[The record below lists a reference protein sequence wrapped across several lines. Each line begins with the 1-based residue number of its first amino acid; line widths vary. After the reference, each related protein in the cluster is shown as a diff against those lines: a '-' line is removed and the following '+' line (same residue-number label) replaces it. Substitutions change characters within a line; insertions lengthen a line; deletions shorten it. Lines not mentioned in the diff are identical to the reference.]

1 MANDTTREV
10 RNMAVAELRADDT
23 DGKVKLRGYAAVFN
37 RWSEDLGWFREQ
49 IAPGA
54 FADVLRDDV
63 RALFNHD
70 SNYVLGRTK
79 AGTLRMSEDDRG
91 LLVEIDA
98 PVDGPLVGMVVNPIR
113 RGDINQMSFAFS
125 MDGGAEKWDY
135 SKDVPERT
143 LEKIGR
149 LYDVSPVTYPAYP
162 DTSIAARS
170 LDAARKLAVPSG
182 YNVAIRR
189 KALDLRILAG

>member
-1 MANDTTREV
+1 MATDTREV
-10 RNMAVAELRADDT
+10 RNMAVAELRADD
-23 DGKVKLRGYAAVFN
+23 DGGKPKLRGYAAVFN
-37 RWSEDLGWFREQ
+37 RWSEDLGWFRER

-79 AGTLRMSEDDRG
+79 AGTLRMTEDERG

-98 PVDGPLVGMVVNPIR
+98 PTDGPLVGLVVNPIR
-113 RGDINQMSFAFS
+113 RGDINQMSFAFT
-125 MDGGAEKWDY
+125 MEGGAEEWDY
-135 SKDVPERT
+135 SKELPERT
-143 LEKIGR
+143 LKRIGR
-149 LYDVSPVTYPAYP
+149 LYDVSPVTYPAYA

-170 LDAARKLAVPSG
+170 LEAVRKAAVGA
-182 YNVAIRR
+182 NVAIRR
-189 KALDLRILAG
+189 KRLDLITLAG

>member
-1 MANDTTREV
+1 MATDTREL
-10 RNMAVAELRADDT
+10 RTLAVSELRADD
-23 DGKVKLRGYAAVFN
+23 DGGKPKLRGYAAVFN
-37 RWSEDLGWFREQ
+37 RWSEDLGWFRER

-54 FADVLRDDV
+54 FAGVIGDDV

-79 AGTLRMSEDDRG
+79 AGTLRMVEDERG

-98 PVDGPLVGMVVNPIR
+98 PTDGPLVGLVVNPIR

-125 MDGGAEKWDY
+125 MDGGAEEWDY
-135 SKDVPERT
+135 SKELPERT
-143 LEKIGR
+143 LKRIGR
-149 LYDVSPVTYPAYP
+149 MYDVSPVTYPAYA

-170 LDAARKLAVPSG
+170 LEAARKAVVG
-182 YNVAIRR
+182 ANVAIRR
-189 KALDLRILAG
+189 KRLDLITMAG

>member
-1 MANDTTREV
+1 MATETREL
-10 RNMAVAELRADDT
+10 RNLTVAELRADDVG
-23 DGKVKLRGYAAVFN
+23 GKPKLRGYAAVFN
-37 RWSEDLGWFREQ
+37 RWSEDLGWFRER

-54 FADVLRDDV
+54 FANVLGDDV

-79 AGTLRMSEDDRG
+79 AGTLRLSEDERG

-98 PVDGPLVGMVVNPIR
+98 PTDGPLVGLVVNPIR

-125 MDGGAEKWDY
+125 MDGGAEEWDY

-143 LEKIGR
+143 LKRVGR
-149 LYDVSPVTYPAYP
+149 LYDVSPVTYPAYA

-170 LDAARKLAVPSG
+170 LDAARKAVG
-182 YNVAIRR
+182 ANTAIRR
-189 KALDLRILAG
+189 KALDLILLAG